1 MGQLLLYVLDILNIG
16 YMTGFRLPS
25 GESQSIQI
33 ASWTRPAS
41 YTLRTWDWLGEEADG
56 T

>member
-1 MGQLLLYVLDILNIG
+1 MGQLLPYVLDILNIG
-16 YMTGFRLPS
+16 YMTGFGLPS

-33 ASWTRPAS
+33 ASWTHPAS
-41 YTLRTWDWLGEEADG
+41 YRLGTWDWLGEKADG